1 MSKIR
6 IFIEP
11 QSIGDLVEI
20 TDKNIVHKISNVLRL
35 KEKDSIYVFDGEGRE
50 YLYEIQ
56 RMEKKY
62 FIIKK
67 RKKGRDEPP
76 PLVKLILGFPLIRE
90 EKVDFILQK
99 ATELGVDGF
108 IPFICSRS
116 LRVKPS
122 ESKVKRW
129 RKIVIEAVRQSGRLW
144 IPEVYSV
151 LDFEEVIQQ
160 RFSLKLSAS
169 IEGEN
174 LQKVLNKR
182 IKDILVVVGPEG
194 DFSLK
199 EQEELKVRGF
209 KFIRL
214 SDNILRTETAAM
226 FATGAIKLWL
236 ANSD

>member
-226 FATGAIKLWL
+226 FVTGAIKLWL